1 MGKGRK
7 RQEIKMKRR
16 KNQKTKKLRLK
27 RRIESKKITK

>member
-16 KNQKTKKLRLK
+16 RNQAKKKSRLK
-27 RRIESKKITK
+27 QVIAAALKK